1 MLKAKNICSI
11 DRGKKVFHALLMQL
25 RKVCN
30 HPYMFEDLED
40 EGAEEFGEHL
50 VTNSSKMV
58 FLDKLLTKLK
68 GSGEKCIL
76 FSCFTTML
84 DILEDYCNMRGHQ
97 VSSLIMTDFNFSS
110 ADLMVRLIWSIE
122 RHKSTNL

>member
-1 MLKAKNICSI
+1 MEGS
-11 DRGKKVFHALLMQL
+11 KKVYHALLMQL

-30 HPYMFEDLED
+30 HPYMFEDLEE

-68 GSGEKCIL
+68 SVGEKCIL

-84 DILEDYCNMRGHQ
+84 DILEDYCNMRGHP
-97 VSSLIMTDFNFSS
+97 V
-110 ADLMVRLIWSIE
+110 SIE
-122 RHKSTNL
+122 SFT